1 MDKGVFGEIQEF
13 GREVLAHHLSKK
25 KKNMI
30 GSTEEDKRN
39 SFTLP
44 ASPLPLKSTAKCAES
59 SLSHISP
66 MGENEDASVST
77 QFSQLCRTLTEKETN
92 FFLTPSK
99 LLSRE
104 LQDQGREW
112 LGQQQSQV
120 RRQFS
125 KVGGSRAFLVTQW

>member
-1 MDKGVFGEIQEF
+1 
-13 GREVLAHHLSKK
+13 
-25 KKNMI
+25 MI

-77 QFSQLCRTLTEKETN
+77 QLSQLCRTLTEKETN
-92 FFLTPSK
+92 IFLTPFK

-125 KVGGSRAFLVTQW
+125 KIGGSRAFLVTQW

>member
-25 KKNMI
+25 IYMI

-92 FFLTPSK
+92 IFLTPFK